1 MHNKPDTQITRVNG
15 HGLTPN
21 SVSLARVLRNPDVSL
36 QEIGA
41 KIWKRRM
48 AASLFAAAI
57 FIVVA
62 LYTFLKKP
70 VYESIAQIRVD
81 SSQQGSL
88 GLEDL
93 LSQHLADTDIEGG
106 RLQTELEILQC
117 APVSMQV
124 IKNLD
129 LGHSKDFAG
138 TTLMAKVDAIDPVK
152 MNPEAREKLLLKFHD
167 SEKLEVLPKTRI
179 IEIRFQNTNPKLAV
193 DVVNNIV
200 DAYLQ
205 RNFDVKYQGAMQV
218 SEWLSK
224 QMEGLKTNA
233 AQAEQ
238 RLAEFQKQNN
248 ILGTDE
254 NNNIVIDRLRHL
266 NSQLADAE
274 GDRIIKE
281 ARYRLASTGNPE
293 LVAAV
298 VPSTTLQALR
308 TQEADLKSQYGQLDA
323 KFGSGFPKV
332 QELQSQL
339 KRLDQ
344 SIADEVANVGNR
356 LHDEFLAAQDSESLL
371 RHDFEAQRQK
381 AFELNAAGV
390 EFATLKHEV
399 ESSQELSDTLQLK
412 LKEAGLLA
420 GLASADISIV
430 SRGMVPARPS
440 FPKKSIMLPLG
451 FLISMFGGLVFVFVL
466 ESFDDSMRTSE
477 EVEAAS
483 YIPALATIPLITRR
497 SLRRVNGAR
506 VNGTNGRRPDTS
518 LGGLGTMAAQRPSS
532 LLAES
537 YRVLCNSLLLTASDR
552 PPQVLVVTSGF
563 PSEGKSVSSCNLA
576 ITLAQRGSKVLLLDA
591 DLRRSTLLRQLGME
605 SNTTEGLSSMISG
618 KHGSEDALRKP
629 FAQLPALHVIS
640 AGPQT
645 PWPAELLASKK
656 MGDLLERWRSEYDH
670 VVIDTT
676 PVLFFADSMP
686 LAAQA
691 DGVLLVVRAGRS
703 RRKAL
708 LRTLDVLARSKAR
721 VLGVIVNGIALESEY
736 ANSYLTYGYS
746 KNTGDL
752 NENQVA

>member
-1 MHNKPDTQITRVNG
+1 MQNKPDTQITRVNG
-15 HGLTPN
+15 PGLTPN
-21 SVSLARVLRNPDVSL
+21 PVSLARVLRNPDVSL

-41 KIWKRRM
+41 KIWKRRL

-57 FIVVA
+57 FALVA

-70 VYESIAQIRVD
+70 VYESVAEIRVD

-88 GLEDL
+88 GLEEL
-93 LSQHLADTDIEGG
+93 LSQHMSDSDIEGG
-106 RLQTELEILQC
+106 RLQTELEILQS

-138 TTLMAKVDAIDPVK
+138 KTLMAKVDAIDPVK

-167 SEKLEVLPKTRI
+167 AEKLEVLPKTRI
-179 IEIRFQNTNPKLAV
+179 IELRFQNTNPKLAV
-193 DVVNNIV
+193 EVVNNIV

-224 QMEGLKTNA
+224 QMEGLKTDA
-233 AQAEQ
+233 AQAEH

-281 ARYRLASTGNPE
+281 ARYRLATTGNPE

-308 TQEADLKSQYGQLDA
+308 TQEADLKSQYAQLDA
-323 KFGSGFPKV
+323 KFGSGYPKV
-332 QELQSQL
+332 VELQSQL

-344 SIADEVANVGNR
+344 SISDEVTNVGNR
-356 LHDEFLAAQDSESLL
+356 LHDEFLAAQDSEDLL
-371 RHDFEAQRQK
+371 RHDFETQRQK

-399 ESSQELSDTLQLK
+399 EASQGLSDTLQLK

-440 FPKKSIMLPLG
+440 FPKKAIMLPLG
-451 FLISMFGGLVFVFVL
+451 FLVSIFGGLVFVFVL
-466 ESFDDSMRTSE
+466 ESFDDSIRTSE

-483 YIPALATIPLITRR
+483 FIPALATIPLITRR
-497 SLRRVNGAR
+497 SLRRVNG
-506 VNGTNGRRPDTS
+506 NGTNGRRPDTS

-591 DLRRSTLLRQLGME
+591 DLRRSTLLRHLGVE
-605 SNTTEGLSSMISG
+605 SSMTEGLSSMISG
-618 KHGSEDALRKP
+618 KYGAEEDALRKP
-629 FAQLPALHVIS
+629 FVQLPALHVIS

-686 LAAQA
+686 LAARA
-691 DGVLLVVRAGRS
+691 DGVLVVVRAGRS

-708 LRTLDVLARSKAR
+708 VRTLDVLSRSKAR
-721 VLGVIVNGIALESEY
+721 VLGVIVNGIALEAEY
-736 ANSYLTYGYS
+736 ANSYVTYGYS

>member
-1 MHNKPDTQITRVNG
+1 MQSKPETQITRVT
-15 HGLTPN
+15 GLGLSP
-21 SVSLARVLRNPDVSL
+21 SPIMLPRALRNTDVSL

-41 KIWKRRM
+41 KIWKRRV

-57 FIVVA
+57 FTLVA

-70 VYESIAQIRVD
+70 EYESVAQIRVD

-93 LSQHLADTDIEGG
+93 VSQKLADSDSEGG
-106 RLQTELEILQC
+106 RLQTELTILQS

-129 LGHSKDFAG
+129 LGHTKDFAG
-138 TTLMAKVDAIDPVK
+138 EKLMAKVDAIDPVK

-167 SEKLEVLPKTRI
+167 SEKLEVLPKTRV
-179 IEIRFQNTNPKLAV
+179 IEIRFQNTNRKLAS

-205 RNFDVKYQGAMQV
+205 RNFDVRYQGAVQV

-224 QMEGLKTNA
+224 QMEELKTNA

-248 ILGTDE
+248 IIGTDE

-274 GDRIIKE
+274 GDRIVKE

-293 LVAAV
+293 LVASV

-308 TQEADLKSQYGQLDA
+308 TQEADLKSQYAQLDS
-323 KFGSGFPKV
+323 KFGNGFPRV

-339 KRLDQ
+339 KKLDQ
-344 SIADEVANVGNR
+344 SIAEEVTNVGNR
-356 LHDEFLAAQDSESLL
+356 LHDEFLAAQDSENLL
-371 RHDFEAQRQK
+371 RHEFEGQRQQ
-381 AFELNAAGV
+381 AFELNAAAV
-390 EFATLKHEV
+390 QFATLKHEV

-412 LKEAGLLA
+412 LKEAGLMA

-430 SRGMVPARPS
+430 SRGMISARPA
-440 FPKKSIMLPLG
+440 FPKKAIMLPLG
-451 FLISMFGGLVFVFVL
+451 FLISTFGGLVCVFVL
-466 ESFDDSMRTSE
+466 ESFDDSIRSSE
-477 EVEAAS
+477 EVEA
-483 YIPALATIPLITRR
+483 YVPALATIPLITRR
-497 SLRRVNGAR
+497 SLRKANGR
-506 VNGTNGRRPDTS
+506 TNGKRPDTS
-518 LGGLGTMAAQRPSS
+518 LGGLGTMAAQRPAS

-537 YRVLCNSLLLTASDR
+537 YRVLCNSLLLTAADR

-591 DLRRSTLLRQLGME
+591 DLRRSTLLRQLGVE
-605 SNTTEGLSSMISG
+605 STTTEGLSSMISG
-618 KHGSEDALRKP
+618 KYGSEEALRKP
-629 FAQLPALHVIS
+629 FLQLPALHVIS
-640 AGPQT
+640 AGPHT
-645 PWPAELLASKK
+645 PWPAELLASKR
-656 MGDLLERWRSEYDH
+656 MGELLERWRSEYDH

-676 PVLFFADSMP
+676 PMLFFADSMP

-691 DGVLLVVRAGRS
+691 DGVLFVVRAGRS
-703 RRKAL
+703 RRKAMVRALDL
-708 LRTLDVLARSKAR
+708 LSRSKAR
-721 VLGVIVNGIALESEY
+721 VLGVIVNGIILEAEY
-736 ANSYLTYGYS
+736 KNSYVTYGY
-746 KNTGDL
+746 TQRDGDL
-752 NENQVA
+752 NENKIA

>member
-1 MHNKPDTQITRVNG
+1 MQNKPETQITKVSG
-15 HGLTPN
+15 QGLTPTA
-21 SVSLARVLRNPDVSL
+21 VSIPRVFRNPDVSL

-41 KIWKRRM
+41 KIWKRRV
-48 AASLFAAAI
+48 AASVFAATI
-57 FIVVA
+57 FTLVA

-70 VYESIAQIRVD
+70 VYESAAQIRVD

-93 LSQHLADTDIEGG
+93 ISQHMADSDAEGG
-106 RLQTELEILQC
+106 RLQTELTILQC

-138 TTLMAKVDAIDPVK
+138 EKLIAKVDAIDPVK

-167 SEKLEVLPKTRI
+167 SEKLEVLPKTRV
-179 IEIRFQNTNPKLAV
+179 IEISFQSTNPKLAA

-205 RNFDVKYQGAMQV
+205 RNFDTKYQGAVQV

-224 QMEGLKTNA
+224 QMEDLKVNA

-238 RLAEFQKQNN
+238 RLADFQKQNN
-248 ILGTDE
+248 IIGTDE

-266 NSQLADAE
+266 NLQLADAE

-281 ARYRLASTGNPE
+281 ARYRLASSGNPE

-308 TQEADLKSQYGQLDA
+308 TQEADLKSQYAQLDA
-323 KFGSGFPKV
+323 KFGSGYPRV

-339 KRLDQ
+339 RKLDQ
-344 SIADEVANVGNR
+344 SIAEEVTNVGNR
-356 LHDEFLAAQDSESLL
+356 LHDEFLAAQDSENLL

-381 AFELNAAGV
+381 AFELNASAV
-390 EFATLKHEV
+390 QFATLKHEV

-412 LKEAGLLA
+412 LKEAGLMA

-430 SRGMVPARPS
+430 SRGMIAARPT

-451 FLISMFGGLVFVFVL
+451 FLVSVFAALVFVFVL

-477 EVEAAS
+477 EVEQAS
-483 YIPALATIPLITRR
+483 YVPALATIPLITRR
-497 SLRRVNGAR
+497 SLRRINSR
-506 VNGTNGRRPDTS
+506 TNGRRPDSS

-537 YRVLCNSLLLTASDR
+537 YRVLCNSLLLTAADR

-576 ITLAQRGSKVLLLDA
+576 ITLAQRGSRVLLLDA
-591 DLRRSTLLRQLGME
+591 DLRRSTLLRQLGVE
-605 SNTTEGLSSMISG
+605 SSTTEGLSSMISG
-618 KHGSEDALRKP
+618 NGGSDALRKP
-629 FAQLPALHVIS
+629 FPQLPTLHVIS

-656 MGDLLERWRSEYDH
+656 MGTLLEGWRSEYDH

-691 DGVLLVVRAGRS
+691 DGVLVVVRAGRS
-703 RRKAL
+703 RRKAMV
-708 LRTLDVLARSKAR
+708 RTLDLLARSKAR
-721 VLGVIVNGIALESEY
+721 ILGVIVNGIALEAEY
-736 ANSYLTYGYS
+736 TNSYVTYGYNKS
-746 KNTGDL
+746 YGDL
-752 NENQVA
+752 NENRIA

>member
-1 MHNKPDTQITRVNG
+1 MQNKPDSQITIVTG
-15 HGLTPN
+15 SGLTTN

-41 KIWKRRM
+41 KIWKRRL

-57 FIVVA
+57 FTLVA

-93 LSQHLADTDIEGG
+93 VSQHLSDSDIEGG

-138 TTLMAKVDAIDPVK
+138 KTLIAKVDAIDPVK

-218 SEWLSK
+218 SDWLSK

-298 VPSTTLQALR
+298 IPSTTLQALR
-308 TQEADLKSQYGQLDA
+308 TQEADLKSQYAQFDA

-339 KRLDQ
+339 KRLDE
-344 SIADEVANVGNR
+344 SIADEVTNVGNR

-430 SRGMVPARPS
+430 SRGMIPARPA
-440 FPKKSIMLPLG
+440 FPKKSIVLPLG
-451 FLISMFGGLVFVFVL
+451 LLVSVFGGLVLVFVL
-466 ESFDDSMRTSE
+466 ESFDDSIRTSE

-483 YIPALATIPLITRR
+483 YVPALATIPLISRR
-497 SLRRVNGAR
+497 SLRR

-629 FAQLPALHVIS
+629 FVQLPALHVIS

-708 LRTLDVLARSKAR
+708 LRTLDVLSRSKAR
-721 VLGVIVNGIALESEY
+721 VLGVIVNGIALEAEY
-736 ANSYLTYGYS
+736 ANSYVTYGYS

>member
-1 MHNKPDTQITRVNG
+1 MQNKPETQITRVG
-15 HGLTPN
+15 GLGSTSHLV
-21 SVSLARVLRNPDVSL
+21 SVPRVFRDSDVSL

-41 KIWKRRM
+41 KIWKRRV
-48 AASLFAAAI
+48 AALLFAVTI
-57 FIVVA
+57 FTLVA

-70 VYESIAQIRVD
+70 MYESVAQIRVD
-81 SSQQGSL
+81 SSQQGGL

-93 LSQHLADTDIEGG
+93 VSQHMADSDAEGG
-106 RLQTELEILQC
+106 RLQTELTILQC
-117 APVSMQV
+117 VPVSMQV

-129 LGHSKDFAG
+129 LGHTKDFAG
-138 TTLMAKVDAIDPVK
+138 KTLMAKVDAVDPVK

-179 IEIRFQNTNPKLAV
+179 IEITFQNTNPKLAS
-193 DVVNNIV
+193 DIVNNIV

-205 RNFDVKYQGAMQV
+205 HNFDVKYKGSVQV

-224 QMEGLKTNA
+224 QMEDLKSNA
-233 AQAEQ
+233 VQAEQ

-248 ILGTDE
+248 IIGTDE

-281 ARYRLASTGNPE
+281 ARYRLASSGNPE

-308 TQEADLKSQYGQLDA
+308 TQEADLKSQYAQLDA
-323 KFGSGFPKV
+323 KFGNGYPRV

-339 KRLDQ
+339 RKLDQ
-344 SIADEVANVGNR
+344 SISDEVANVGNR
-356 LHDEFLAAQDSESLL
+356 MHDEYLAAQDSENLL
-371 RHDFEAQRQK
+371 RHDFDTQRQQ
-381 AFELNAAGV
+381 AFELNATAV
-390 EFATLKHEV
+390 ELATLKHEV

-412 LKEAGLLA
+412 LKEAGLMA

-430 SRGMVPARPS
+430 SRGMIPARPA

-451 FLISMFGGLVFVFVL
+451 FVVSVFGALVFVFVL
-466 ESFDDSMRTSE
+466 ESFDDSIRSSE

-483 YIPALATIPLITRR
+483 YAPALATIPLVTRR
-497 SLRRVNGAR
+497 SLRKANQRANG
-506 VNGTNGRRPDTS
+506 NRPDTT
-518 LGGLGTMAAQRPSS
+518 LGGLGTMAVQRPAS

-537 YRVLCNSLLLTASDR
+537 YRVLCNSLLLTAADR
-552 PPQVLVVTSGF
+552 APQVLVVASGF

-576 ITLAQRGSKVLLLDA
+576 ITLAQRGSKVLLVDA
-591 DLRRSTLLRQLGME
+591 DLRRSSLMRQLGVE
-605 SNTTEGLSSMISG
+605 STGKEGLSSMISG
-618 KHGSEDALRKP
+618 KSGSDEAVRKP
-629 FAQLPALHVIS
+629 FVQLPALHVIS
-640 AGPQT
+640 AGPRT

-656 MGDLLERWRSEYDH
+656 MGELLERWRSEYDH

-676 PVLFFADSMP
+676 PILFFADSMP

-708 LRTLDVLARSKAR
+708 TRALDLLSRSKAR

-736 ANSYLTYGYS
+736 ANSYITYGYRKS
-746 KNTGDL
+746 YGDL

>member
-1 MHNKPDTQITRVNG
+1 MKRKPETQITRVTTA
-15 HGLTPN
+15 GLTPN
-21 SVSLARVLRNPDVSL
+21 SVALNRVLRNPDVSL

-41 KIWKRRM
+41 KIWKRRV
-48 AASLFAAAI
+48 AASWFAAAI
-57 FIVVA
+57 FLLIA

-93 LSQHLADTDIEGG
+93 VSQKLADSDSEGG
-106 RLQTELEILQC
+106 RLQTELTILQC

-129 LGHSKDFAG
+129 LGHSEDFAG
-138 TTLMAKVDAIDPVK
+138 KTLMAKVDAIDPVK

-167 SEKLEVLPKTRI
+167 SEKLEVLPKTRV
-179 IEIRFQNTNPKLAV
+179 IEIRFQNANPKLAS
-193 DVVNNIV
+193 DIVNNIV

-205 RNFDVKYQGAMQV
+205 RNFDVKYQGAVQV
-218 SEWLSK
+218 SEWLAK
-224 QMEGLKTNA
+224 QMEDLKANA
-233 AQAEQ
+233 ALAEH
-238 RLAEFQKQNN
+238 RLAAFQKQNN

-281 ARYRLASTGNPE
+281 ARYRLASSGNPE

-308 TQEADLKSQYGQLDA
+308 TQEADLKSQYAQLDA
-323 KFGSGFPKV
+323 KFGSGFPRV

-344 SIADEVANVGNR
+344 SINDEVKNVGKR
-356 LHDEFLAAQDSESLL
+356 LHEEFLAAEDSENLL
-371 RHDFEAQRQK
+371 RHDFETQRQK
-381 AFELNAAGV
+381 AFELNATAV

-412 LKEAGLLA
+412 LKEAGLMA

-430 SRGMVPARPS
+430 SRGMVAARPA

-451 FLISMFGGLVFVFVL
+451 FLVSTFAGLVFVFVL

-483 YIPALATIPLITRR
+483 YVPALATIPLITRR
-497 SLRRVNGAR
+497 SLRKFHSRLNG
-506 VNGTNGRRPDTS
+506 GTNGRKHDTS

-537 YRVLCNSLLLTASDR
+537 YRVLCNSLLLTAADR
-552 PPQVLVVTSGF
+552 PPQVLVVASGF

-591 DLRRSTLLRQLGME
+591 DLRRSTLLRQLGVE
-605 SNTTEGLSSMISG
+605 SSTTEGLSSLISG
-618 KHGSEDALRKP
+618 SGGTDALRKP
-629 FAQLPALHVIS
+629 FPQLPTLHVIS

-656 MGDLLERWRSEYDH
+656 MGTLLERWRSEYDH

-691 DGVLLVVRAGRS
+691 DGVLVVVRAGRS
-703 RRKAL
+703 RRKAMV
-708 LRTLDVLARSKAR
+708 RTLDLLDRSKAR

-736 ANSYLTYGYS
+736 TNSYVTYGYS
-746 KNTGDL
+746 NSYGDL
-752 NENQVA
+752 NENQIA

>member
-1 MHNKPDTQITRVNG
+1 MQDKPDTRITRVTASA
-15 HGLTPN
+15 LTPN

-36 QEIGA
+36 QELGA
-41 KIWKRRM
+41 KIWKRRF

-57 FIVVA
+57 FTLVA

-70 VYESIAQIRVD
+70 VYESIAEIRVD

-93 LSQHLADTDIEGG
+93 VSQHLADSDIEGG
-106 RLQTELEILQC
+106 RLQTELEILQS

-138 TTLMAKVDAIDPVK
+138 KTLMAKVDAIDPVK

-167 SEKLEVLPKTRI
+167 AEKLEVLPKTRI
-179 IEIRFQNTNPKLAV
+179 IELRFQNTNPKLAV
-193 DVVNNIV
+193 EVVNDIV

-224 QMEGLKTNA
+224 QMEGLKTDA
-233 AQAEQ
+233 AQAEHK
-238 RLAEFQKQNN
+238 LAEFQKQNN

-281 ARYRLASTGNPE
+281 ARYRLATTGNPE

-308 TQEADLKSQYGQLDA
+308 TQEADLKSQYAQLDA

-344 SIADEVANVGNR
+344 SIADEVTNVGNR
-356 LHDEFLAAQDSESLL
+356 LHDEFLAAQDSEDLL

-399 ESSQELSDTLQLK
+399 ESSQGLSDTLQLK

-451 FLISMFGGLVFVFVL
+451 FLVSVFGGLVFVFVL
-466 ESFDDSMRTSE
+466 ESFDDSIRTSE

-497 SLRRVNGAR
+497 SLRRING
-506 VNGTNGRRPDTS
+506 NGTNGRRPDTS

-591 DLRRSTLLRQLGME
+591 DLRRSTLLRHLGVE

-618 KHGSEDALRKP
+618 KYGAEDAGVRKP

-645 PWPAELLASKK
+645 PWPAELLSSKK
-656 MGDLLERWRSEYDH
+656 MGELLERWRSEYDH

-676 PVLFFADSMP
+676 PALFFADSMP

-691 DGVLLVVRAGRS
+691 DGVLVVVRAGRS

-721 VLGVIVNGIALESEY
+721 VLGVIVNGIALEPQY
-736 ANSYLTYGYS
+736 ANSYVTYGYC
-746 KNTGDL
+746 KETGDL